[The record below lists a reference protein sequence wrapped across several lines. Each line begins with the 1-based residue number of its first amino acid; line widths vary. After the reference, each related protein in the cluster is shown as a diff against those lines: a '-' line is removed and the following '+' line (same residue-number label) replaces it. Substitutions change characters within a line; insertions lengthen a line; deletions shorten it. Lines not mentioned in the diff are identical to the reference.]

1 MSKTIHGCTCKE
13 EWSFAPGGKK
23 YKGCVMGGPD
33 NALCPLTKDSNKL
46 KKSCIGSSQSRPYCA
61 VKEKNCG
68 WIKKNDSGLQEGQ
81 GIDWCDWSTFSF
93 GEERNTPPM
102 ILNPRRYY
110 IGLGIFI
117 IIYTFIIPWILYA
130 TNKLFLLNSLLPNF
144 HLFATVLSFPS
155 THTGSYDTSKFS
167 FLIVNEAAPN
177 TVALISSKILDLC
190 SLLGLVYIV
199 IINSIKKN
207 IAYGLVFGAI
217 ILTMTHLVG
226 VNIIKK
232 TNNYLYY
239 KILTKKQTGW
249 GKRKRS
255 FISAIGGMGIALI
268 MIFVEGVLLKQLN
281 DNYN

>member
-46 KKSCIGSSQSRPYCA
+46 KKGCIGSSQSRPYCA

-117 IIYTFIIPWILYA
+117 IIYTFIIPWIFYA

-144 HLFATVLSFPS
+144 HLFATALSFPA

-167 FLIVNEAAPN
+167 FLIVNVFFVFTLLERE
-177 TVALISSKILDLC
+177 SSDTKNE
-190 SLLGLVYIV
+190 SLLLSTSSLITLLSETIIGRTFKLCGLTGV
-199 IINSIKKN
+199 IM
-207 IAYGLVFGAI
+207 
-217 ILTMTHLVG
+217 ILLDCGSTMGPPQLNEYPVEPVG
-226 VNIIKK
+226 VEMIKPSD
-232 TNNYLYY
+232 
-239 KILTKKQTGW
+239 Q
-249 GKRKRS
+249 
-255 FISAIGGMGIALI
+255 
-268 MIFVEGVLLKQLN
+268 
-281 DNYN
+281 